1 MQFYDKAWCQM
12 CDTFVTFSTLNS
24 DPVVVF
30 GKNSDREPNEAQHL
44 VTLPAVEYP
53 PKTQLACTYIRIPQV
68 ARTHAVLL
76 SKPFWMW
83 GAEMGVNEHGVAI
96 GNEAVFT
103 LATPAIEPGLLGM
116 DLVRLGLERSHNAR
130 EAVDIIVS
138 LLEAYGQG
146 GSSGYTRDF
155 RYDNS
160 FLIADPRDAWLVET
174 AGREWVA
181 KHITGPYAISN
192 GLSISD
198 DWDLSS
204 IQWLSNSAVREQG
217 ENQTSN
223 SFAAAFTDQARTLAS
238 GCSIRKSRML
248 SKIGAIAGSSLVEGA
263 TEVLRDHGASALW
276 GHAGS
281 PPQHKSVCMHSSGSA
296 NAISQTNGS
305 LIAIL
310 HPTRPICFATGTA
323 APCTSVFKP
332 IWVDLPVPGHDSPPN
347 GQFRADVLFWRHE
360 LLHRRL
366 IRADFDVA
374 AELLEGA
381 KRLERQFATTAVRIK
396 HADIDARAQFSESS
410 FKMATNLTD
419 EWTKRPA
426 RSGSSRAE
434 PDSDYLLAWQE
445 LNRLA
450 GLPAQPGL

>member
-1 MQFYDKAWCQM
+1 M
-12 CDTFVTFSTLNS
+12 CDTFVTFSTLDS

-44 VTLPAVEYP
+44 LTLPAVEYP
-53 PKTQLACTYIRIPQV
+53 PETQLACTYIRIPQV

-103 LATPAIEPGLLGM
+103 LATPAVEPGLLGM
-116 DLVRLGLERSHNAR
+116 DLVRLGLERSESAR
-130 EAVDIIVS
+130 EAVDVIVS

-160 FLIADPRDAWLVET
+160 FLIADPQDVWLVET

-181 KHITGPYAISN
+181 KHITDSYAISN

-198 DWDLSS
+198 NWDLSS
-204 IQWLSNSAVREQG
+204 IRWQSSPTVWKRGQYHPPN
-217 ENQTSN
+217 N
-223 SFAAAFTDQARTLAS
+223 FAAAFTNQDRTLAS
-238 GCSIRKSRML
+238 GCGIRRSRML
-248 SKIGAIAGSSLVEGA
+248 SKIGALAGGPLVDRA
-263 TEVLRDHGASALW
+263 TEVLRDHGACALW
-276 GHAGS
+276 GAPGT
-281 PPQHKSVCMHSSGSA
+281 PPQHKSVCMHSSGSD

-332 IWVDLPVPGHDSPPN
+332 IWVDLPVPGQDPPPD

-366 IRADFDVA
+366 IRAGFDVA
-374 AELLEGA
+374 AQLLDDI
-381 KRLERQFATTAVRIK
+381 KKLERQFATTAVRLN
-396 HADIDARAQFSESS
+396 HTDIETRAEFSESS
-410 FKMATNLTD
+410 FRIATNLTN
-419 EWTKRPA
+419 EWTRRLV
-426 RSGSSRAE
+426 RSASLRTE
-434 PDSDYLLAWQE
+434 PDSDYLMAWRE

-450 GLPAQPGL
+450 GLPTQPGL